1 VSGERGEGDRAAID
15 ASPYRRIGSVGTLP
29 PVVHIAA
36 SHGRPSLRMND
47 ATGPA
52 GLGFVTARSAFQA
65 EVWVISVISI
75 LFRLEDKPWGN

>member
-1 VSGERGEGDRAAID
+1 
-15 ASPYRRIGSVGTLP
+15 
-29 PVVHIAA
+29 
-36 SHGRPSLRMND
+36 MND